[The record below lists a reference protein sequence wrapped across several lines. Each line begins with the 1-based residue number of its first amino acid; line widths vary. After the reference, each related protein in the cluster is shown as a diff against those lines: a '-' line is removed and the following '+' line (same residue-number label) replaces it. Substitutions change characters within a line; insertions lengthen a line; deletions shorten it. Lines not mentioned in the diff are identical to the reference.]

1 MTTAL
6 ALLTLTAALQ
16 LAAAQMPTPAQCCG
30 TAGPGPA
37 CPGGSASGAGRFCGN
52 GPTGKNILFLA
63 AVRSCPLCFP
73 FALRLALNPPA
84 AQDDM
89 RPEISPYGHKYMH
102 TPNMQSLADDGY
114 TFRRMY
120 VQQALCAPSRTA
132 MLTSRRPDRSRVW
145 TIGPYFRDTT
155 GADWITLPQF
165 FKERGYISAG
175 AGKIFQ

>member
-1 MTTAL
+1 MSSV
-6 ALLTLTAALQ
+6 Q
-16 LAAAQMPTPAQCCG
+16 VGGAAADEAYPSPTVDVKPVSQSFRSRG
-30 TAGPGPA
+30 LGP
-37 CPGGSASGAGRFCGN
+37 SGN
-52 GPTGKNILFLA
+52 NVLFLA
-63 AVRSCPLCFP
+63 A
-73 FALRLALNPPA
+73 
-84 AQDDM
+84 DDM
-89 RPEISPYGHKYMH
+89 RPEISPCAAPHSLCPRPQLAERRVPARADGHKYMH